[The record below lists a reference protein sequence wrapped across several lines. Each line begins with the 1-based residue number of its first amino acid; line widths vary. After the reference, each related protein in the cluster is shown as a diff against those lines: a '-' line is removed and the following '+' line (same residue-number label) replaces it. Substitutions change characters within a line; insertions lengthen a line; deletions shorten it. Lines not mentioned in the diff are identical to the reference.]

1 MSESYEHAH
10 LIIPRLWLGNR
21 HAAADADF
29 IQMHH
34 IKTVFN
40 CTKDL
45 PFHTSIQRKYRI
57 PVHDNLEPE
66 EINRLQ
72 EWSPEIVYKVLA
84 EYNLGHTILVH
95 CHAGMQRSA
104 AVVAMVLL
112 TITRQPMDA
121 VVKHIRGIRPVAFFP
136 AINFESAIR
145 GYESE
150 LRRRLTDTS

>member
-1 MSESYEHAH
+1 MSDSYTHAH

-21 HAAADADF
+21 HAAADAEF
-29 IQMHH
+29 LQTHT

-45 PFHTSIQRKYRI
+45 PFHPSAQRQYRI

-66 EINRLQ
+66 EINRLK
-72 EWSPEIVYKVLA
+72 EWAPEIVYKVLA
-84 EYNLGHTILVH
+84 EYNVGHTILIH

-104 AVVAMVLL
+104 AVVAMVLV
-112 TITRQPMDA
+112 TITKQSTDA
-121 VVKHIRGIRPVAFFP
+121 IIKYIRGIRPIAFFP

-145 GYESE
+145 EYESDFRE
-150 LRRRLTDTS
+150 HIIETS